1 METTNVLYAVLAM
14 NWNKFIRFFT
24 TTGFVAILCLT
35 LMGASWGAEK
45 SPAPETTTVA
55 VERQYIDVE
64 VTAYTEAEDECGKPI
79 GHPAYGITASGE
91 KVRRGI
97 IAVDTSVIPMHSK
110 VVVEGLGKWSG
121 EYVAKDTGGAI
132 VGNRIDIYVPTKQ
145 EAFELG
151 RRKAKLYIVGDGR

>member
-1 METTNVLYAVLAM
+1 MS
-14 NWNKFIRFFT
+14 WNKFIRFFT
-24 TTGFVAILCLT
+24 MSGFILVLCFT
-35 LMGASWGAEK
+35 LMGASWGKES
-45 SPAPETTTVA
+45 SPAPVTPVVSEKH
-55 VERQYIDVE
+55 YIEVE
-64 VTAYTEAEDECGKPI
+64 VTAYTEAEDECGKPV

-110 VVVEGLGKWSG
+110 VVIEGLGKWSG

-132 VGNRIDIYVPTKQ
+132 VGNRVDIYVPTKQ

-151 RRKAKLYIVGDGR
+151 RRKAKLYIVGDNK

>member
-1 METTNVLYAVLAM
+1 MS
-14 NWNKFIRFFT
+14 WNKFIRLFT
-24 TTGFVAILCLT
+24 VTGFVLVLCLT
-35 LMGASWGAEK
+35 LMGAGK
-45 SPAPETTTVA
+45 NNTPAPATPTV
-55 VERQYIDVE
+55 VERQYMEVE

-110 VVVEGLGKWSG
+110 VIIEGLGKWSG

-151 RRKAKLYIVGDGR
+151 RRKAKLYMVGDGK

>member
-1 METTNVLYAVLAM
+1 MSWNKNMQIFLLSGWVLAVG
-14 NWNKFIRFFT
+14 WAFGATWGSPKVLEAP
-24 TTGFVAILCLT
+24 VA
-35 LMGASWGAEK
+35 
-45 SPAPETTTVA
+45 SPTVSIPSPVVQA
-55 VERQYIDVE
+55 IPKKDFMDIE

-110 VVVEGLGKWSG
+110 VLITGLGKWSG
-121 EYVAKDTGGAI
+121 EYEAKDTGGAI
-132 VGNRIDIYVPTKQ
+132 VGNRVDIYVPTKK

-151 RRKAKLYIVGDGR
+151 RRKAKLYILGNK

>member
-1 METTNVLYAVLAM
+1 MSGFILVLC
-14 NWNKFIRFFT
+14 F
-24 TTGFVAILCLT
+24 T
-35 LMGASWGAEK
+35 LMGASWGKES
-45 SPAPETTTVA
+45 SPATVTPVVPEKHYM
-55 VERQYIDVE
+55 EVE
-64 VTAYTEAEDECGKPI
+64 VTAYTEAEDECGKPV

-110 VVVEGLGKWSG
+110 VVIEGLGKWSG

-132 VGNRIDIYVPTKQ
+132 VGNRVDIYVPTKQ

-151 RRKAKLYIVGDGR
+151 RRKAKLYIVGDNK

>member
-1 METTNVLYAVLAM
+1 MS
-14 NWNKFIRFFT
+14 WNKFIRLFT
-24 TTGFVAILCLT
+24 VTGFVLVLCLT
-35 LMGASWGAEK
+35 LMGAGK
-45 SPAPETTTVA
+45 NTPPAPATPTV
-55 VERQYIDVE
+55 VERQYMEVE
-64 VTAYTEAEDECGKPI
+64 VTAYTEAEDECGKPV

-110 VVVEGLGKWSG
+110 VIIEGLGKWSG

-151 RRKAKLYIVGDGR
+151 RRKAKLYVVGDGK

>member
-1 METTNVLYAVLAM
+1 MSGFILVLC
-14 NWNKFIRFFT
+14 F
-24 TTGFVAILCLT
+24 T
-35 LMGASWGAEK
+35 LMGASWGKESSPVTVTPVVPEK
-45 SPAPETTTVA
+45 HYME
-55 VERQYIDVE
+55 VE
-64 VTAYTEAEDECGKPI
+64 VTAYTEAEDECGKPV

-110 VVVEGLGKWSG
+110 VVIEGLGKWSG

-132 VGNRIDIYVPTKQ
+132 VGNRVDIYVPTKQ

-151 RRKAKLYIVGDGR
+151 RRKAKLYIVGDNK

>member
-1 METTNVLYAVLAM
+1 MS
-14 NWNKFIRFFT
+14 WNKFIRIFT
-24 TTGFVAILCLT
+24 FTGFVLVLCLT
-35 LMGASWGAEK
+35 LMGAGK
-45 SPAPETTTVA
+45 SNPPAPATPTV
-55 VERQYIDVE
+55 VERQYMEVE
-64 VTAYTEAEDECGKPI
+64 VTAYTEAEDECGKPV

-110 VVVEGLGKWSG
+110 VIVEGLGKWSG

-151 RRKAKLYIVGDGR
+151 RRKARLYIVGDGK

>member
-1 METTNVLYAVLAM
+1 MS
-14 NWNKFIRFFT
+14 WNKFIRLFT
-24 TTGFVAILCLT
+24 VTGFVLVLCLT
-35 LMGASWGAEK
+35 LMGAGK
-45 SPAPETTTVA
+45 NNPPAPATPTV
-55 VERQYIDVE
+55 VERQYMEVE

-110 VVVEGLGKWSG
+110 VIIEGLGKWSG

-151 RRKAKLYIVGDGR
+151 RRKAKLYMVGDGK